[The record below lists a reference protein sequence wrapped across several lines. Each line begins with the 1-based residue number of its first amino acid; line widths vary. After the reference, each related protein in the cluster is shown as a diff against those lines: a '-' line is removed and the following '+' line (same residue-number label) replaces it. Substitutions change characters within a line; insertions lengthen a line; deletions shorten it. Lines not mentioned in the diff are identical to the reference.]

1 MVTNFF
7 GEAVDKL
14 DISECNNISDT
25 VGYSDLAE
33 IIIKKNTK
41 TILAL
46 LLLLKSSI

>member
-33 IIIKKNTK
+33 IIIKNTK